1 MDFPIINAPMSGTAS
16 AELATA
22 VSKSG
27 AFGMIGSNL
36 DPDPSWLKEQIQAVR
51 EKTSSPFGVGFISS
65 APGLEKSIQSALDA
79 KVTAISHSFVDPTD
93 LINQAKG
100 SGVKVKGGVV
110 VDDPLQSSV
119 DGIYAAGDAAEGPDF
134 SGGWMVHAI
143 QPTAAEHGRI
153 AALNMAG
160 RNATYKGSLI
170 MNVLDTAGLISISF
184 GHWQGVKG
192 GEISESLDRRGYR
205 YTRLAFE
212 GDIIV
217 GALMLGRTDHVGV
230 LRGLIQTRAP
240 LGLWKQKLMA
250 DPNRVMEAYLACA
263 LDLSAA

>member
-1 MDFPIINAPMSGTAS
+1 
-16 AELATA
+16 
-22 VSKSG
+22 
-27 AFGMIGSNL
+27 
-36 DPDPSWLKEQIQAVR
+36 
-51 EKTSSPFGVGFISS
+51 
-65 APGLEKSIQSALDA
+65 
-79 KVTAISHSFVDPTD
+79 
-93 LINQAKG
+93 
-100 SGVKVKGGVV
+100 
-110 VDDPLQSSV
+110 
-119 DGIYAAGDAAEGPDF
+119 
-134 SGGWMVHAI
+134 MVHAI
-143 QPTAAEHGRI
+143 QPTAADHGRI

-160 RNATYKGSLI
+160 GDATYKGSLI

-192 GEISESLDRRGYR
+192 GVISESLDRPRYR
-205 YTRLAFE
+205 YTRLTFE
-212 GDIIV
+212 GDILV